1 MAITGAGGLSVTY
14 GGTTNASIS
23 NSGALTCA
31 SITTSGTI
39 TSGGNAVLTTAS
51 VRFTYGLNY
60 VSANNTSISGP
71 ASIPNWSFSYA
82 GRGGSLL
89 ISCSVTGYASTNGTL
104 HSVSLYRAG
113 TYATKKLFS
122 LSNWVYAY
130 DYASN
135 CIY

>member
-1 MAITGAGGLSVTY
+1 MALTGAGGLSVTY
-14 GGTTNASIS
+14 SGATNASIT

-31 SITTSGTI
+31 STTSSGTI
-39 TSGGNAVLTTAS
+39 TSNGNTVLTTAS

-60 VSANNTSISGP
+60 VSANTTSISGP

-89 ISCSVTGYASTNGTL
+89 INCSVTGYVSAGGTL

-113 TYATKKLFS
+113 TQVAKQS
-122 LSNWVYAY
+122 LSKQFNPYG
-130 DYASN
+130 YASN
-135 CIY
+135 CVY